1 MWAYHLHWVVVILI
15 TTADYFNKLEPA
27 VNAFETKIGLME
39 YENADSTGIVL
50 PDTISIPPYYRDPTG
65 VSIDTSRVERYNEDN
80 YTNSKKENK
89 I

>member
-1 MWAYHLHWVVVILI
+1 MLTYYLHWVVVILI

-39 YENADSTGIVL
+39 YENVDSTGKVL

-65 VSIDTSRVERYNEDN
+65 VSIDTSIVI
-80 YTNSKKENK
+80 NK
-89 I
+89 IETKLAI

>member
-1 MWAYHLHWVVVILI
+1 MLTYYLHWVVVILI
-15 TTADYFNKLEPA
+15 TTADYFNKLEPV

-39 YENADSTGIVL
+39 YENVDSTGIVL

-65 VSIDTSRVERYNEDN
+65 VSIDTSIVERYDEDN
-80 YTNSKKENK
+80 NTDSKEENK